1 MKQVFFSRSIN
12 SWRIPLC
19 AAVALLST
27 MIPVSLYAQ
36 SAPPAL
42 VVELRTWDGSTI
54 SGVHVLLTD
63 RSGTTLLGRA
73 LTDSSGVARFG
84 PLPTNELR
92 ILLQGQLADGTSLLQ
107 PGLDAQGITV
117 FLEAPSMTLVL
128 RSERDGMVRPDPM
141 RDVTQEQWGGRVAT
155 VAAIPTVLP
164 PLPPFASS
172 GSTSAPTPLTPA
184 TSGAMNFWL
193 GILLLGL
200 LCVLL
205 LFVILQLRWWRSP
218 C

>member
-1 MKQVFFSRSIN
+1 MKQASFSQFTYYWRS
-12 SWRIPLC
+12 LLY
-19 AAVALLST
+19 AAVALLSP
-27 MIPVSLYAQ
+27 MIPPSLFAQ

-42 VVELRTWDGSTI
+42 VVELRTWDGSAI

-92 ILLQGQLADGTSLLQ
+92 ILLQGQLADGTTLLQ
-107 PGLDAQGITV
+107 PGLDAQGIAV

-141 RDVTQEQWGGRVAT
+141 RDVTHDQWGGRAAT
-155 VAAIPTVLP
+155 VAAIPTALP
-164 PLPPFASS
+164 PLTPFASS
-172 GSTSAPTPLTPA
+172 GSTPAPTPLTHA

-193 GILLLGL
+193 GILLLSL